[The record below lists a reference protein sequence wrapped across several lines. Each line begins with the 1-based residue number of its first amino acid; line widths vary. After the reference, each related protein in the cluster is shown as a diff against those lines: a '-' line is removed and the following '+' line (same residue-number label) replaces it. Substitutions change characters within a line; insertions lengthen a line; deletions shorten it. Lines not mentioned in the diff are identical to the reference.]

1 MLRESMKQKRGQ
13 QMEIVRERFAI
24 RMKIDYSKAK
34 QLAEDKPNITEEEYW
49 KRFWELWEETKE
61 EVER

>member
-1 MLRESMKQKRGQ
+1 
-13 QMEIVRERFAI
+13 MEIVKERFAI

-34 QLAEDKPNITEEEYW
+34 QLAKDKPNITEEEYW
-49 KRFWELWEETKE
+49 KRFWALWEETTE